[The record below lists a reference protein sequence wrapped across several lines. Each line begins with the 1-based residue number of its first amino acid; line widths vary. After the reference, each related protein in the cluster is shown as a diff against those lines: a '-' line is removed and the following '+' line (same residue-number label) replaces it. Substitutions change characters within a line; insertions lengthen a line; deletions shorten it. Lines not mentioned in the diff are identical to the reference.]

1 MNLGEKLRAVRK
13 NKYKLTLSEVSEKT
27 NISVSF
33 LSDIERGRTKPS
45 LNTLEILAKFYKINI
60 SELVP
65 DNDQQTNLSNEILPA
80 GLEELITEEPNI
92 DRDIIEVMILMEH
105 RAKKKPVSKDDWKSY
120 YHSLK
125 WMMGK

>member
-13 NKYKLTLSEVSEKT
+13 NKYKLTLGEVSEKT

-33 LSDIERGRTKPS
+33 LSDIERDRTKPS
-45 LNTLEILAKFYKINI
+45 LKTLEILAKFYKINI

-65 DNDQQTNLSNEILPA
+65 DNDRQTNLSNEILPK
-80 GLEELITEEPNI
+80 GLEELIAEEPDI
-92 DRDIIEVMILMEH
+92 DQDIIEVMILMEH
-105 RAKKKPVSKDDWKSY
+105 RAKKKPVSKDEWKSY